1 MSQRGSKLFDEALVL
16 VVRGNEAISSQLNTQ
31 LKTAGLKPIFVSSG
45 EKGLSVLRHAR
56 ESNTPLALV
65 ICDYALGDLTGYD
78 FVTRTR
84 QDPLLADTKII
95 LTTQDHPM
103 GYLSVFQPM
112 GVNHIVRWPG
122 RAEDLTGAIAEY
134 IPVRREIKPTGQ
146 IQDPSLDSEAR
157 PFRILA
163 ADDNAIN
170 LAVLKGFLNL
180 AGYTPDTV
188 VNGAEAVKAFKNL
201 QYDMILMD
209 ISMPV
214 MDGVVATLQIR
225 EIEKRIGK
233 APVPIIAI
241 TAHYTPSQ
249 KKRYLEAGMNDVL
262 AKPIS
267 QSEIENCLSEWSPRF
282 ETATETRRAAF
293 G

>member
-1 MSQRGSKLFDEALVL
+1 MMHRGSKLFDEALVL
-16 VVRGNEAISSQLNTQ
+16 VVNANETSSSQLNTQ
-31 LKTAGLKPIFVSSG
+31 LISAGLKPIFVSNG
-45 EKGLSVLRHAR
+45 EKGLSVLRHAQ
-56 ESNTPLALV
+56 ESNTSLALV
-65 ICDYALGDLTGYD
+65 ICDYSLGDMTSYE
-78 FVTRTR
+78 FVTKVR
-84 QDPLLADTKII
+84 QNPPIAETKII

-103 GYLSVFQPM
+103 GYLSTFQPL
-112 GVNHIVRWPG
+112 GVNQVIRWPG
-122 RAEDLTGAIAEY
+122 RTEDLTGAIAEY
-134 IPVRREIKPTGQ
+134 IPLRREIQPAGQTGEG
-146 IQDPSLDSEAR
+146 PHNLHPR

-188 VNGAEAVKAFKNL
+188 INGAEAVKAFKNI
-201 QYDMILMD
+201 QYDLILMD

-233 APVPIIAI
+233 PPVPIIAI
-241 TAHYTPSQ
+241 TAHYNPSQ
-249 KKRYLEAGMNDVL
+249 KNRYLEAGMNEVL

-267 QSEIENCLSEWSPRF
+267 QAEIENCLSKWSPRF
-282 ETATETRRAAF
+282 ETGIENQRAVA

>member
-1 MSQRGSKLFDEALVL
+1 MLNNKGKLFDEALVL
-16 VVRGNEAISSQLNTQ
+16 VVSGSETISSQLNNQ
-31 LKTAGLKPIFVSSG
+31 LVSAGLKPIFVSSG
-45 EKGLSVLRHAR
+45 SKGLSIMRHAR

-65 ICDYALGDLTGYD
+65 ICDFSLAEMSGYD
-78 FVTRTR
+78 FVKAIRE
-84 QDPLLADTKII
+84 DPFLADQKVI
-95 LTTQDHPM
+95 LTVRDHPM
-103 GYLSVFQPM
+103 GYMSMFQPL
-112 GVNHIVRWPG
+112 GVNHIARYPG
-122 RAEDLTGAIAEY
+122 RTDELTGAIAEY
-134 IPVRREIKPTGQ
+134 IPLRREIQNLGPLNTEAN
-146 IQDPSLDSEAR
+146 QDV

-188 VNGAEAVKAFKNL
+188 ENGAEAVKAFKNL
-201 QYDMILMD
+201 RYDMILMD

-233 APVPIIAI
+233 DPVPIIAI
-241 TAHYTPSQ
+241 TAHYTPNQ
-249 KKRYLEAGMNDVL
+249 KRRYLEAGMNDVI

-267 QSEIENCLSEWSPRF
+267 QTAIEHCLSDWSPRF
-282 ETATETRRAAF
+282 QNFESPQKLAY